1 MGERNMTEL
10 KLNEYQQ
17 KLYDEN
23 VVHSWTT
30 KIGRK
35 TTVVTL
41 SLKNGF
47 EVTGVSGCVN
57 PKDYDFNIGYHYA
70 LVDALSQAD
79 GYIGYAR
86 QEELH
91 KQQQVMQMTS
101 SWHNGGLVKEVTF
114 SNNTPTEIGCNLGAL
129 NVQAMA
135 EPSFKVTDKEI
146 KTSGVSA
153 GEVFTATS
161 SGNVVARGMTTV
173 KERPEGLVLPLQTAQ
188 RKNDFASA
196 IINKLQAGGN

>member
-1 MGERNMTEL
+1 MTEL

-47 EVTGVSGCVN
+47 EVTGVTGCVN

-79 GYIGYAR
+79 GFIGYAR

-91 KQQQVMQMTS
+91 KQQQAMQMTS
-101 SWHNGGLVKEVTF
+101 NWHDVGFIKDSTF
-114 SNNTPTEIGCNLGAL
+114 DVGCNLGAL
-129 NVQAMA
+129 NVGKMA
-135 EPSFKVTDKEI
+135 ESSIKVTDQEI
-146 KTSGVSA
+146 KVRGVSA
-153 GEVFTATS
+153 GEVFTAS
-161 SGNVVARGMTTV
+161 PSGKVVARGMTTV
-173 KERPEGLVLPLQTAQ
+173 NQNELKLPLRQVN
-188 RKNDFASA
+188 RKGDFASS

>member
-1 MGERNMTEL
+1 MTEL

-70 LVDALSQAD
+70 LVDALSQVD
-79 GYIGYAR
+79 WFIGYAR

-91 KQQQVMQMTS
+91 KQEQVMQMTS
-101 SWHNGGLVKEVTF
+101 HWHNGGLVKGE
-114 SNNTPTEIGCNLGAL
+114 EIKTGTILASGTNL
-129 NVQAMA
+129 A
-135 EPSFKVTDKEI
+135 EPSFKVTDKAI
-146 KTSGVSA
+146 KLSGVSA